1 MKKDDIKKQ
10 KPILL
15 AINICDQI
23 IRDEATKKISLIG
36 LFNTI
41 KADTFPIRHSLLH
54 VYVAITN
61 GQGEYEGEL
70 RFVNLSNRQLVAKAL
85 GKIGFYNPLEVYE
98 FNFAFQNLEFSS
110 EGKYAVEFLCDGEL
124 VGGAREFIVIGPG
137 TIGGKK

>member
-1 MKKDDIKKQ
+1 MKKEDIKKQ
-10 KPILL
+10 EPILL

-23 IRDEATKKISLIG
+23 IRDESTKKISLIG

-41 KADTFPIRHSLLH
+41 KANMFPVRHSLH

-70 RFVNLSNRQLVAKAL
+70 RFVNLSNKQLVAKAI
-85 GKIGFYNPLEVYE
+85 GKIRFHNPLEVYE
-98 FNFAFQNLEFSS
+98 FNFAFQNLEFGS
-110 EGKYAVEFLCDGEL
+110 EGKYAVDFLCDGGP
-124 VGGAREFIVIGPG
+124 VGTREFIVMGPG